1 MADLL
6 YPAAADLMCWKGYS
20 LYGCSAEFRLFWVQS
35 KLAECGATEAH
46 PVTLFSS
53 SSSGGGG
60 GGARQSPA
68 ADQQHGAEPMQQ
80 QHMRRFLPLPAYR
93 CTAGGLQMAHSHP
106 VRWGG
111 WCRAGPRPSKHV

>member
-1 MADLL
+1 
-6 YPAAADLMCWKGYS
+6 MCWKGYS

-53 SSSGGGG
+53 SSTGGGG
-60 GGARQSPA
+60 SRQ
-68 ADQQHGAEPMQQ
+68 QQQSSGEQQPGAEPMQQ

-106 VRWGG
+106 VRWVEGG
-111 WCRAGPRPSKHV
+111 VWRESPCRACCG